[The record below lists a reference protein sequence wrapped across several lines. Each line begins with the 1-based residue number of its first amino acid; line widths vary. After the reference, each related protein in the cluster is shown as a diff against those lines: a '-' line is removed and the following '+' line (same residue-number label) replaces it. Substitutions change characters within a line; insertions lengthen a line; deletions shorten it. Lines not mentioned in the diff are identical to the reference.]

1 MMKKI
6 FTIVSV
12 FALFLLASCEKNV
25 ITYGATDL
33 DVTTKAQ
40 VRLVYDLPLVTTTT
54 ENITLLKYNDQITS
68 QISTALGSI
77 YPNSTAKYHV
87 VPVGAVKVE
96 TFKGAAK
103 DVAVYSNTFNIAAG
117 KWSAFI
123 YNKNEAPL
131 LVADPDEYETG
142 NPWIDTVTYIRFVNL
157 FHKADGTPYGKIYLK
172 GRRPATLP
180 NVNLYDY
187 VDIAACNY
195 KEASAY
201 VPYKL
206 WRNGVAVWS
215 GTESSMVFALFNEAG
230 EQLTSFATST
240 ATVKTPF
247 VVTGYSMAKGVNYI
261 FHLNGKEG
269 TNYATQAIRLSTI
282 AVN

>member
-1 MMKKI
+1 LPI
-6 FTIVSV
+6 
-12 FALFLLASCEKNV
+12 
-25 ITYGATDL
+25 GAT
-33 DVTTKAQ
+33 K
-40 VRLVYDLPLVTTTT
+40 
-54 ENITLLKYNDQITS
+54 I
-68 QISTALGSI
+68 
-77 YPNSTAKYHV
+77 
-87 VPVGAVKVE
+87 E
-96 TFKGAAK
+96 TFKGANK
-103 DVAVYSNTFNIAAG
+103 DVAVYSNTFNLPAG

-123 YNKNEAPL
+123 YKTTEAPL
-131 LVADPDEYETG
+131 LIQDPEEYQTG

-180 NVNLYDY
+180 NVSVYDY

-195 KEASAY
+195 KEASEY

-206 WRNGVAVWS
+206 WRKGITIWS
-215 GTESSMVFALFNEAG
+215 GTETSMDFALFNEAG
-230 EQLTSFATST
+230 ELLTSFATST

-247 VVTGYSMAKGVNYI
+247 VFSGYSMTKGVNYI

-269 TNYATQAIRLSTI
+269 TNHATQAIRLSTI

>member
-1 MMKKI
+1 MKKI

-12 FALFLLASCEKNV
+12 FSLFLLASCEKNV
-25 ITYGATDL
+25 IAYGTTDL

-40 VRLVYDLPLVTTTT
+40 VRLVYDLPLVTTTS

-68 QISTALGSI
+68 QISTALGGI

-87 VPVGAVKVE
+87 VPIGAVKVE

-123 YNKNEAPL
+123 YKSTEAPL
-131 LVADPDEYETG
+131 LVQDPEEYPTG

-157 FHKADGTPYGKIYLK
+157 FHKADGTPYGKLYLK

-180 NVNLYDY
+180 NVSTYDY

-195 KEASAY
+195 KEASTFN
-201 VPYKL
+201 PYTL
-206 WRNGVAVWS
+206 WRGNIAVWS
-215 GTESSMVFALFNEAG
+215 GTESGMVFALFNEAG
-230 EQLTSFATST
+230 EQLTSFATSG
-240 ATVKTPF
+240 ATVKTPVLF
-247 VVTGYSMAKGVNYI
+247 TGYSMIKGVNYI

>member
-12 FALFLLASCEKNV
+12 ISLFLLASCEKHV
-25 ITYGATDL
+25 ITYGTTDM
-33 DVTTKAQ
+33 DVTTQAQ
-40 VRLVYDLPLVTTTT
+40 LRLVYDLPLVTTTT

-68 QISTALGSI
+68 QISTALGGI
-77 YPNSTAKYHV
+77 YPNSTAKYHAL
-87 VPVGAVKVE
+87 PIGATKVE

-103 DVAVYSNTFNIAAG
+103 DVAVYSNTFSLAAG

-123 YNKNEAPL
+123 YSKTEAPL
-131 LVADPDEYETG
+131 LIQDPEEYETG
-142 NPWIDTVTYIRFVNL
+142 HPWIDTVTYIRFVNL

-172 GRRPATLP
+172 GRRPATMP
-180 NVNLYDY
+180 NVSTYDY

-195 KEASAY
+195 KEASAF

-206 WRNGVAVWS
+206 WRNGIKVWS
-215 GTESSMVFALFNEAG
+215 GTESSMVFVLFNEAG
-230 EQLTSFATST
+230 EQLTSFATSG

-247 VVTGYSMAKGVNYI
+247 VITGYSMTKGVNYI